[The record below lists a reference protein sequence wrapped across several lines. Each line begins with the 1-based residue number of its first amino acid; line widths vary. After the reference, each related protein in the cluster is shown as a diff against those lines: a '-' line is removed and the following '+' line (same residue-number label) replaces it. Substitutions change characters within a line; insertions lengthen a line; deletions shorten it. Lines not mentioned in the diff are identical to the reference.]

1 MTHPVPTT
9 FARTAGALLAA
20 LALAGCAVGPQYQ
33 APTPAPVKLAS
44 PEQALF
50 SADRLQREWWR
61 QLQDARLDAL
71 IGLALARNLDIGLA
85 LARNLDIRQAQARLR
100 EARAAL
106 DEKELDRWPTVT
118 AAGGYTRSLSQIN
131 PGPDQRNLA
140 QSYRA
145 GFDATWEIDLFGRL
159 QRRAE
164 AAAARDQAAAADLA
178 QTRLV
183 VVAELARNYFEMRG
197 AEQRLAVARANLPTQ
212 QETLRV
218 TAALVETGRG
228 YAGDLASARA
238 ELAGTRALLAP
249 LETQRRLAQYHIAVL
264 AAMRPA
270 ELGELRQEQPLAPLA
285 AQLPIG
291 DVAMLLQRRPDVRA
305 AERLLAATN
314 ADVGAITAELYPRI
328 DLGGFLGFIALRG
341 GDLGQASSKA
351 FALAPTISWPA
362 LHLGSVQAQLRAGQA
377 RHDAARARYEQVALQ
392 AIEEVEGALTR
403 YGQNQQ
409 RLRDL
414 LDSATQSQRAADL
427 AQTRYREGAAPYL
440 TVLDA
445 QRTLLRAQDAVAQ
458 SESESYTSLVAL
470 YKALGG
476 GWNTDA
482 AAPARSA
489 RTAALPASP

>member
-164 AAAARDQAAAADLA
+164 AAAARDQAAAADL
-178 QTRLV
+178 
-183 VVAELARNYFEMRG
+183 
-197 AEQRLAVARANLPTQ
+197 Q

-238 ELAGTRALLAP
+238 E
-249 LETQRRLAQYHIAVL
+249 
-264 AAMRPA
+264 
-270 ELGELRQEQPLAPLA
+270 
-285 AQLPIG
+285 
-291 DVAMLLQRRPDVRA
+291 
-305 AERLLAATN
+305 
-314 ADVGAITAELYPRI
+314 
-328 DLGGFLGFIALRG
+328 
-341 GDLGQASSKA
+341 
-351 FALAPTISWPA
+351 
-362 LHLGSVQAQLRAGQA
+362 
-377 RHDAARARYEQVALQ
+377 
-392 AIEEVEGALTR
+392 
-403 YGQNQQ
+403 
-409 RLRDL
+409 
-414 LDSATQSQRAADL
+414 
-427 AQTRYREGAAPYL
+427 
-440 TVLDA
+440 
-445 QRTLLRAQDAVAQ
+445 
-458 SESESYTSLVAL
+458 
-470 YKALGG
+470 
-476 GWNTDA
+476 
-482 AAPARSA
+482 
-489 RTAALPASP
+489 